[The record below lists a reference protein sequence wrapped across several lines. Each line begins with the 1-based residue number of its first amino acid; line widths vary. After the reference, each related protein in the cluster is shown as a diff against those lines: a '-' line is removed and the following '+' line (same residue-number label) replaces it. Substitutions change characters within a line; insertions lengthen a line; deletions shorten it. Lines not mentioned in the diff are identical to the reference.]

1 MLTVLSLAMAQAHSG
16 QLESEQVSWV
26 LHPSGH
32 HLHCKT
38 TCLTTT
44 LHQQTAAAQ
53 LTSET
58 HGSAQQNH
66 GSYLESIEM
75 ILMSYAGIQKSYHFI
90 TVQCLAAEEE
100 HVMSNISH
108 IKAMISSLDSAL
120 LRFMIEAS

>member
-1 MLTVLSLAMAQAHSG
+1 MLSLVLAQAHSA

-32 HLHCKT
+32 HLRCKT

-58 HGSAQQNH
+58 HGS
-66 GSYLESIEM
+66 YLESTEM

-90 TVQCLAAEEE
+90 TVRCLAAEEE
-100 HVMSNISH
+100 HLLQCKSH
-108 IKAMISSLDSAL
+108 DQSHDIIPRFGSAAL
-120 LRFMIEAS
+120 HD